1 MSIRIAFISYEYPP
15 DTSGG
20 GIGTYIFN
28 VVRLLLVKGYR
39 VSIFCGTKE
48 SSYQIIKNNFSVYR
62 VKADTKEDFRVE
74 VVNIFSKVH
83 QQNEFQILESPDY
96 GADGY
101 LIKQLYP
108 SIPYI
113 VKLHT
118 PTYLINYFNN
128 YFYQYG
134 RHKNIF
140 HKLNK
145 LFITKIQRNLD
156 GDDIEYRNVKVAN
169 FIISPSRALAIRVSK
184 DWRLKHSSIKIL
196 PNPYQNNIISLD
208 QNSNF
213 IGHRVLFIGK
223 LSIIKGLI
231 EFPIIIEKVLEQF
244 PNVKFTFLG
253 EDCFS
258 HIEGLSMKD
267 YILRVCNKHLS
278 NIEFTGKL
286 DYNETLNYLS
296 KADILICNSL
306 WENFPNIILES
317 LHSGK
322 VIIATKVGGIPEIIQ
337 NGKNGYLVPPKSAK
351 KVAAKIIYC
360 YKNPHIM
367 MKIQNNAKQSGR
379 GYEYKNQLGHK
390 IDLFY
395 QSILN

>member
-1 MSIRIAFISYEYPP
+1 
-15 DTSGG
+15 
-20 GIGTYIFN
+20 
-28 VVRLLLVKGYR
+28 
-39 VSIFCGTKE
+39 
-48 SSYQIIKNNFSVYR
+48 
-62 VKADTKEDFRVE
+62 
-74 VVNIFSKVH
+74 
-83 QQNEFQILESPDY
+83 
-96 GADGY
+96 
-101 LIKQLYP
+101 
-108 SIPYI
+108 
-113 VKLHT
+113 
-118 PTYLINYFNN
+118 
-128 YFYQYG
+128 
-134 RHKNIF
+134 
-140 HKLNK
+140 
-145 LFITKIQRNLD
+145 
-156 GDDIEYRNVKVAN
+156 
-169 FIISPSRALAIRVSK
+169 
-184 DWRLKHSSIKIL
+184 
-196 PNPYQNNIISLD
+196 
-208 QNSNF
+208 
-213 IGHRVLFIGK
+213 
-223 LSIIKGLI
+223 
-231 EFPIIIEKVLEQF
+231 
-244 PNVKFTFLG
+244 
-253 EDCFS
+253 
-258 HIEGLSMKD
+258 
-267 YILRVCNKHLS
+267 VCNKHLS